1 MTITIEKQSL
11 HNCIPKRD
19 GTQKI
24 NTRPFV
30 AEFVLGKDKKI
41 SKNFLKPT
49 FTSYLGE
56 KGCSEEDD
64 QRAYT
69 WEAPDN
75 VPLAIGSCV
84 SYNEFTTDEGM
95 FIGGDWQPM
104 TFFEIRKHLEAEAL
118 NAKASKPKA
127 IKAKTD
133 SGLFVN
139 SAPWEAL

>member
-30 AEFVLGKDKKI
+30 AEFVLGKDQKV

-56 KGCSEEDD
+56 KGCSEELD
-64 QRAYT
+64 QRSYT

-84 SYNEFTTDEGM
+84 SYDRFDTEEGM
-95 FIGGDWQPM
+95 FIGGEWKPM
-104 TFFEIRKHLEAEAL
+104 TFAEIKQLLVAEAANDEAA
-118 NAKASKPKA
+118 NAEANQAKPG
-127 IKAKTD
+127 
-133 SGLFVN
+133 SGLFDN

>member
-30 AEFVLGKDKKI
+30 AEFVLGKDKKV

-56 KGCSEEDD
+56 KGCSAELD
-64 QRAYT
+64 QRSYT
-69 WEAPDN
+69 WEVPED

-84 SYNEFTTDEGM
+84 SYDRFDTWGQAPNGRDGWECFFFYHLSLHLRKKKITT
-95 FIGGDWQPM
+95 
-104 TFFEIRKHLEAEAL
+104 
-118 NAKASKPKA
+118 
-127 IKAKTD
+127 
-133 SGLFVN
+133 
-139 SAPWEAL
+139 